1 MQKVLDYR
9 LIAHYNN
16 NINSTNE
23 GETKMFYTQATLG
36 KINKD
41 VVTYFETEAA
51 AKRAA
56 NRQAKDKDY
65 TAVWYGSPNR
75 MEARI
80 QVK

>member
-1 MQKVLDYR
+1 
-9 LIAHYNN
+9 
-16 NINSTNE
+16 
-23 GETKMFYTQATLG
+23 MFYTQATLG

-56 NRQAKDKDY
+56 KRQAKDKDY
-65 TAVWYGSPNR
+65 TAVWYGNPIR
-75 MEARI
+75 MEARV